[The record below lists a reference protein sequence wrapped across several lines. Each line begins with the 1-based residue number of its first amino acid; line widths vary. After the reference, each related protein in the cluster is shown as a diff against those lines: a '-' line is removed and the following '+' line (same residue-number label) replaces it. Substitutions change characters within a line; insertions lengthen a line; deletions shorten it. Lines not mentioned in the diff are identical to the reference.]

1 MLFCSRPSLTFMLFV
16 SVSFGSRLRKT
27 VHALVSC
34 LVVGVLSACGGGGGS
49 GVSIQ
54 SGQFLD
60 SAVSGLTY
68 ETQSRSGVTDA
79 NGRFYYW
86 PGEIVIFRLQGLY
99 IGEAPGATVLTPLLI
114 TPTGKHTDYSINV
127 LRLLQS
133 LDSDQTP
140 SNGITLRS
148 WPITQNINLNQ
159 SADSFTTAQGVIDL
173 MNAASVASST
183 PVTLVSAGSASEHFG
198 NTLYTLASNSNY
210 TLNLSTRTVS
220 RATMRVNTCPDQE
233 SVWSLVFNAQNVS
246 ISGDVIASNCST
258 SPWLASPL
266 PYTDSN
272 GGTSMKTNAFFVPCG
287 PVCTLAE
294 LNQTYTATGDDMR
307 PFSAK
312 VAHMANTREILIT
325 KSYTDGQSPSTAYFR
340 LLLSAP

>member
-1 MLFCSRPSLTFMLFV
+1 MLFV

-34 LVVGVLSACGGGGGS
+34 LVVGVMSACGGGGGS

-99 IGEAPGATVLTPLLI
+99 IGEAPGAAVLTPSLI
-114 TPTGKHTDYSINV
+114 TPTDKHTDYSINV

-148 WPITQNINLNQ
+148 WQITQNINLNQ

-173 MNAASVASST
+173 INAASAANNT
-183 PVTLVSAGSASEHFG
+183 QVTLVSAGSASDHFG
-198 NTLYTLASNSNY
+198 DTLKTLASNSNY

-246 ISGDVIASNCST
+246 ISGNVINVVGGNCVNNAWT
-258 SPWLASPL
+258 ATPL

-272 GGTSMKTNAFFVPCG
+272 GGTSMKSNAFFVPCG

>member
-1 MLFCSRPSLTFMLFV
+1 MTFV
-16 SVSFGSRLRKT
+16 SRVLAARCRKT
-27 VHALVSC
+27 ARALLSC
-34 LVVGVLSACGGGGGS
+34 LVVGVLSACGGGGG
-49 GVSIQ
+49 GGGTSIQ

-60 SAVSGLTY
+60 SAVSGLYY
-68 ETQSRSGVTDA
+68 ETESRWGLTDA

-86 PGEIVIFRLQGLY
+86 PGETVTFRLQGLY
-99 IGEAPGATVLTPLLI
+99 IGQALGAAVLTPPMI
-114 TPTGKHTDYSINV
+114 TPSGKHADYSLNL

-140 SNGITLRS
+140 SNGISLGS
-148 WPITQNINLNQ
+148 WQITQNINLDQ
-159 SADSFTTAQGVIDL
+159 STDSFTTAQGVVDL
-173 MNAASVASST
+173 MSAASA
-183 PVTLVSAGSASEHFG
+183 TLVSAGSASDHFG
-198 NTLYTLASNSNY
+198 DTLKTLASNSNY

-220 RATMRVNTCPDQE
+220 RATMRVNTCPNQE

-246 ISGDVIASNCST
+246 VSGNVIAANCST
-258 SPWLASPL
+258 SQWLITPM
-266 PYTDSN
+266 PYVDSN
-272 GGTSMKTNAFFVPCG
+272 NGTSMKTNALFVPCG

-325 KSYTDGQSPSTAYFR
+325 KSFTDGQSPSTAYFR
-340 LLLSAP
+340 LILSAP

>member
-1 MLFCSRPSLTFMLFV
+1 M
-16 SVSFGSRLRKT
+16 FGSHALASRCRKT
-27 VHALVSC
+27 ARAL
-34 LVVGVLSACGGGGGS
+34 LPWLAVGVLSACGGGGG
-49 GVSIQ
+49 GGASIQ

-60 SAVSGLTY
+60 SAVSGLAY
-68 ETQSRSGVTDA
+68 YTQSRSGVTDA

-86 PGEIVIFRLQGLY
+86 PGETVTFRLQGLY
-99 IGEAPGATVLTPLLI
+99 IGEALGAAVLTPPLI
-114 TPTGKHTDYSINV
+114 TPSGSNADYSLNV

-133 LDSDQTP
+133 LDSVQP
-140 SNGITLRS
+140 LSNGISLGD
-148 WPITQNINLNQ
+148 WQITQNINFNQ
-159 SADSFTTAQGVIDL
+159 PTDSFANSQGVIDL
-173 MNAASVASST
+173 INAASAANNT
-183 PVTLVSAGSASEHFG
+183 QVTLVSAGSASDHFG
-198 NTLYTLASNSNY
+198 DTLKTLASNSNY

-246 ISGDVIASNCST
+246 ISGNVINVVGGNCVNNAWT
-258 SPWLASPL
+258 ATPL

-272 GGTSMKTNAFFVPCG
+272 GGTSMKSNAFFVPCG

>member
-1 MLFCSRPSLTFMLFV
+1 MTGV
-16 SVSFGSRLRKT
+16 SQALVTRLRKT
-27 VHALVSC
+27 IHGLLSC
-34 LVVGVLSACGGGGGS
+34 LAVGVLSACGGGGGGGAS
-49 GVSIQ
+49 MQ

-60 SAVSGLTY
+60 SAVSGLAYYTP
-68 ETQSRSGVTDA
+68 SHSGVTDA

-86 PGEIVIFRLQGLY
+86 PGETVTFRIQGLY
-99 IGEAPGATVLTPLLI
+99 IGEALGTAVLTPPMI
-114 TPTGKHTDYSINV
+114 TPSGSHVDYSLNV

-133 LDSDQTP
+133 LDTDQTP

-148 WPITQNINLNQ
+148 WEITQNINLNQ
-159 SADSFTTAQGVIDL
+159 STDSFTTAQGVIDL
-173 MNAASVASST
+173 MNAASA
-183 PVTLVSAGSASEHFG
+183 TLVSAGNASDHFG
-198 NTLYTLASNSNY
+198 DTLKTLASNSNY
-210 TLNLSTRTVS
+210 TLNLSNRTVN

-246 ISGDVIASNCST
+246 ISGNVIASNCST
-258 SPWLASPL
+258 SAWTASPL

-312 VAHMANTREILIT
+312 VAHMADTPEILIT

-340 LLLSAP
+340 LILSTP